1 MHLAEFTNAEKDLLE
16 LEKLLPGESQVE
28 KLKKELEIHK
38 EKYNKEKKAL
48 FKKGL
53 FKSGLYE
60 DVKIKEKGPY
70 PELDLNN
77 LFVYLDI
84 LVGFKSANFKD
95 ARKIKI
101 EIYKNFHKDIAL
113 YFFELVD
120 KNKEFFRKK
129 FFIKRFEKD
138 VYGLSLIENLENQE
152 IKLTEEKNNLP
163 LTGSGLLILRK
174 SNKEVFINLNGF
186 PKVSEN
192 YEDYLVI
199 GKVCY
204 NDKYLS
210 DIYKEITISDGL
222 DVNDFLFNI
231 NDHGKALTI

>member
-1 MHLAEFTNAEKDLLE
+1 LHE
-16 LEKLLPGESQVE
+16 LEKLLPSESQVE

-84 LVGFKSANFKD
+84 LVSFNSANFKD

-101 EIYKNFHKDIAL
+101 EIYKNLHKEIAL
-113 YFFELVD
+113 FLFELLD

-129 FFIKRFEKD
+129 FFIKRYEKD
-138 VYGLSLIENLENQE
+138 VFGLSLIENLENQE
-152 IKLTEEKNNLP
+152 IKLTEERNNLP
-163 LTGSGLLILRK
+163 LIGSGLLIVRK
-174 SNKEVFINLNGF
+174 SNKEIFINLNGF
-186 PKVSEN
+186 HKEFEN
-192 YEDYLVI
+192 SEDYLVI

-204 NDKYLS
+204 NEKYLC
-210 DIYKEITISDGL
+210 DIYKEITTSDGS
-222 DVNDFLFNI
+222 DINDFLFNI